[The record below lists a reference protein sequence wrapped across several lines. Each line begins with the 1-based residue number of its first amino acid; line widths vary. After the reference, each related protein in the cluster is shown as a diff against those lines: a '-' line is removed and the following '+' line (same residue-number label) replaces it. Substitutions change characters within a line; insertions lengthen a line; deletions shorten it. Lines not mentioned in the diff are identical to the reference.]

1 MNQKKQ
7 LININENPFILF
19 DKWFSEAK
27 EKEIN
32 NPNAMNLATVGKDF
46 CPSSRIV
53 LLKTYDKSGFVF
65 YTNFNSRKGSDI
77 KENPNVVLNF
87 FWKSLL
93 KQVRIEGVA
102 ESVSNQV
109 ADNYFDSR
117 SENSRLGAWASN
129 QSSILSN
136 RNELEKKVIEYK
148 EKFKGKKITRP
159 IYWSGFKIK
168 PKLIE
173 FWQEMPFRLHDRVEF
188 IRSDDNNF
196 VGRRLYP

>member
-1 MNQKKQ
+1 M
-7 LININENPFILF
+7 
-19 DKWFSEAK
+19 
-27 EKEIN
+27 
-32 NPNAMNLATVGKDF
+32 
-46 CPSSRIV
+46 
-53 LLKTYDKSGFVF
+53 
-65 YTNFNSRKGSDI
+65 SDLQ
-77 KENPNVVLNF
+77 E
-87 FWKSLL
+87 
-93 KQVRIEGVA
+93 IEGVA

-188 IRSDDNNF
+188 IRSDDNF
-196 VGRRLYP
+196 FGRRLYP

>member
-136 RNELEKKVIEYK
+136 RNELEKKEIEYK